1 MENYYSDT
9 INRRYEYKYLIGRG
23 ISRGVTTFLS
33 QYLELDEYCLKEENH
48 NYTVRS
54 IYYDNPSFTC
64 FHEKLDG
71 QKYREKFRIRTYNG
85 PGTAPIFLEDKKK
98 NGSFYEKYRA
108 ELNDYTMRMIDDP
121 HFDSNEEGSIPEK
134 YKSLIERFLFHLRG
148 KAYFPA
154 VLVAYD
160 REAYV
165 EPEGNNIRVT
175 LDKNLRAVLFPN
187 LNQIYEEE
195 RLEYI
200 LYNWIILEVKFSQIV
215 PRWLKRLVSLF
226 NLNRQAC
233 SKYCTSLGHF
243 LGEVPEVK
251 GSVANV

>member
-1 MENYYSDT
+1 MEKYSEA
-9 INRRYEYKYLIGRG
+9 INRRYEYKYLIGRELV
-23 ISRGVTTFLS
+23 RGVTGFLS
-33 QYLELDEYCLKEENH
+33 QYLELDEYCREREN
-48 NYTVRS
+48 NSYTVRS
-54 IYYDNPSFTC
+54 IYYDNPRFTC

-71 QKYREKFRIRTYNG
+71 QKYREKFRIRTYNN
-85 PGTAPIFLEDKKK
+85 PGTASIFLEDKKK
-98 NGSFYEKYRA
+98 NGSFYEKRRA
-108 ELNDYTMRMIDDP
+108 ELSEDTMRIIDDP
-121 HFDSNEEGSIPEK
+121 HFDGNEERPIPEK
-134 YKSLIERFLFHLRG
+134 DKSLIERFLFHLRG

-154 VLVAYD
+154 ALVAYD

-165 EPEGNNIRVT
+165 EPGGNNIRVT
-175 LDKNLRAVLFPN
+175 LDKNLRAASFPS
-187 LNQIYEEE
+187 LDQIFEEE

-200 LYNWIILEVKFSQIV
+200 LYNWIILEVKFSQLL

-243 LGEVPEVK
+243 LGEAPELK